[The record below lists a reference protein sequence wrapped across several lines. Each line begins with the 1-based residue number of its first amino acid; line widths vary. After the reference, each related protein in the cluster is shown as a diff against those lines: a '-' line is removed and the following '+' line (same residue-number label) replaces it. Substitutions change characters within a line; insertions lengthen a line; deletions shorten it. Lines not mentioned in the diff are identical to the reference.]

1 MKFFIVAVISAMVL
15 AANARFVSL
24 DEALFAD
31 LDRSVDE
38 IKSIREAKEV
48 LYIPTTIK
56 DCTNP
61 GCDYIC
67 KLLGFKHGTCVSSTT
82 CRCYS

>member
-1 MKFFIVAVISAMVL
+1 MKFLILVISVMIL
-15 AANARFVSL
+15 AVNAKFVTFN
-24 DEALFAD
+24 DAVFGD
-31 LDRSVDE
+31 LDSAVDE

-67 KLLGFKHGTCVSSTT
+67 KILGFKHGTCVSSTT